1 MNRPAVA
8 ALSLTSFST
17 FVAMVAYAGPLGN
30 ATTLSA
36 AFAAS
41 PTATTWLLSS
51 MSVGLA
57 VGLLP
62 AGALADLTGRRRVFQ
77 GGALVLAAGSVLCAL
92 ADDAWT
98 FVAGRVVEG
107 LGAAGVI
114 ATGLGLV
121 AAVATDGA
129 HRARAAAWW
138 GGSMGL
144 GIAGGPLL
152 TGLFDLGDRWPA
164 TYWLLAAAGVAIAA
178 LAPRCFTESPVDPER
193 RMDLVGAALMAAGL
207 TALLVTLVEA
217 RRGDTGVALTGA
229 AVAVVALGGF
239 AVVQARRRHPMLEP
253 ALLRHRGFTAAVLAA
268 VGTGAGVIALMSFS
282 GTFATGAM
290 GLSSL
295 QAGALLALWS
305 ATSAVAA
312 LALRPLAL
320 RLTGTTQLAAG
331 LIGAGVGLLMLSGLG
346 GPPSAWRL
354 APGLIVAGIAS
365 GLLNGGLGRQA
376 IATVPAERSAVGTG
390 VNNTARYVGAA
401 VGTTLVSVLAA
412 TPHASAAA
420 QVAGWNHVTL
430 LAGAISLVTAVAI
443 VVIDREHHAEEAR

>member
-8 ALSLTSFST
+8 ALSLTSVST

-30 ATTLSA
+30 ATTLTA

-41 PTATTWLLSS
+41 PAATTWLLSS

-62 AGALADLTGRRRVFQ
+62 AGALADLTGRRRVFV
-77 GGALVLAAGSVLCAL
+77 GGALVLAAGSVLCAV
-92 ADDAWT
+92 AGDART
-98 FVAGRVVEG
+98 FVAGRVIEG

-121 AAVATDGA
+121 AAVTTDPA
-129 HRARAAAWW
+129 HRARSAAWW

-152 TGLFDLGDRWPA
+152 TGLFDLGELWPA
-164 TYWLLAAAGVAIAA
+164 TYLLLAAAGVAMAVAA
-178 LAPRCFTESPVDPER
+178 RHCFVESEVDPGR
-193 RMDLVGAALMAAGL
+193 RMDLAGAALMAIGL

-217 RRGDTGVALTGA
+217 RRGDLGVAVTGA
-229 AVAVVALGGF
+229 AVALVTLAGF
-239 AVVQARRRHPMLEP
+239 AVVQLRRRHPMLEP
-253 ALLRHRGFTAAVLAA
+253 ALLRHRGFTAAALAA

-290 GLSSL
+290 GLTSL

-320 RLTGTTQLAAG
+320 RLTGTTQLAVG
-331 LIGAGVGLLMLSGLG
+331 LVGAGVGLLMLSGLG
-346 GPPSAWRL
+346 GPPSALRL
-354 APGLIVAGIAS
+354 APGLIVAGVAS

-412 TPHASAAA
+412 TPHASAAT

-430 LAGAISLVTAVAI
+430 LAGAISFGTAVAI
-443 VVIDREHHAEEAR
+443 VAIDRGRRAEEAR

>member
-1 MNRPAVA
+1 MNRPGTA
-8 ALSLTSFST
+8 ALALTSIST

-41 PTATTWLLSS
+41 PAATTWLLSS

-62 AGALADLTGRRRVFQ
+62 AGALADLTGRRRVFT
-77 GGALVLAAGSVLCAL
+77 GGALVLAAGSVLCAV
-92 ADDAWT
+92 AGDART
-98 FVAGRVVEG
+98 FVVGRVVEG

-121 AAVATDGA
+121 AAVTTDPA

-138 GGSMGL
+138 GSSMGL

-152 TGLFDLGDRWPA
+152 TGLFDLGDLWPA
-164 TYWLLAAAGVAIAA
+164 SYWLIAAASLAIAV
-178 LAPRCFTESPVDPER
+178 LAPRCFTESAVDPGR
-193 RMDLVGAALMAAGL
+193 RMDLAGAALMATGL

-217 RRGDTGVALTGA
+217 RRGDAGIAVTGAVVA
-229 AVAVVALGGF
+229 AVALAGF
-239 AVVQARRRHPMLEP
+239 AVAQVRRRHPMLEP
-253 ALLRHRGFTAAVLAA
+253 ALLRHRGFTAAALAA

-305 ATSAVAA
+305 ATSAAAA
-312 LALRPLAL
+312 LLLRPLAL
-320 RLTGTTQLAAG
+320 RMTGTTQLAAG

-354 APGLIVAGIAS
+354 APGLIVAGVAS

-376 IATVPAERSAVGTG
+376 IATVPADRAAVGTG

-412 TPHASAAA
+412 TPHASPAA

-443 VVIDREHHAEEAR
+443 VAIDRDRHAEEAR